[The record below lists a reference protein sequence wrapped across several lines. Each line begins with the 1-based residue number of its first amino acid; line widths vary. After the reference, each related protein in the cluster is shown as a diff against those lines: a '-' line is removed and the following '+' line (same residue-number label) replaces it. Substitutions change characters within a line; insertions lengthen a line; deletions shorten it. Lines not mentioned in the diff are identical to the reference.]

1 MLFREFRDSSREV
14 RKTKS
19 KMLAEQAPEFFS
31 KLSQENLNSKTET
44 CSCENLS
51 FVLLNS
57 YRVIDSEKIS
67 KAYKSIAESAGN
79 EFAVI
84 LKSDGEKISVYLA
97 VHNDYKNKLINT
109 VKSVLPSAKLDEEVS
124 VTNVSAHSSVIV
136 GDFDSGVVDWDAI
149 CRSLRSTAGVF
160 CVFCKAVSQEKVE
173 SQKSD
178 FEKIRADLTEH
189 RKATVTT
196 GSRTIEKVNGSVE
209 TAIEQIDAIYKR
221 LLEKN
226 AVGKIYEVTL
236 TVLASDDRTA
246 DWLATS
252 VISSFHMESDD
263 SRLFCHPLSA
273 HQVNG
278 CAITNGKISVPVCNS
293 RTDEFSLYENRLAS
307 ILSSKE
313 LAEILP
319 IPRDEH
325 PGFYVSKSQRDID
338 AYNEFDIKPHEGE
351 PGAHIELGTVAETGS
366 PEYIKLSHLMQHAL
380 LTGASGAGK
389 TTSAL
394 KIIKSADKSGVK
406 SFIMEP
412 VKGEFQ
418 KLPEFGVNAEIFSSG
433 FSARRLQFNP
443 FVPQNLVYI
452 RDHCTGLVE
461 AITSHSDNESPIP
474 EALTMLIMHCYRK
487 HGWKSEDIYFESDK
501 RSVPTF
507 SEVYDEIVPYFS
519 SIKLYSGEVRT
530 NVYSALTVRLQVI
543 KDFSFLQGDGP
554 LDVKTMLSKNTVIQ
568 FDGLSRV
575 ADKCFFGNLI
585 LLNLNEYIRN
595 FNYSKSLRNLI
606 VIDEAHNFFER
617 EKGGRASSRS
627 QSSENISN
635 AISELR
641 AYGVGFLICDQR
653 PSAVSQAVISNTAVK
668 ICHASEYLEDIEELS
683 QSLHLTEYQSGLLH
697 SLKPGEAVVSVRG
710 DRSVVKVKVEN
721 PEAVD
726 KHQVA
731 ICRFCPK
738 RNRCNCESEDS
749 IIKDIPVNYYLS
761 NFHRYISDN
770 TRLAAVC
777 DELAKEAGVRNN
789 NDLLCLAGHI
799 IENLD
804 GVRMR
809 EYLNFEINQI
819 INERRI

>member
-1 MLFREFRDSSREV
+1 MFRDFKDSPREIRRTRSS
-14 RKTKS
+14 T
-19 KMLAEQAPEFFS
+19 LADQAPEFFS
-31 KLSQENLNSKTET
+31 VLTQDNFDSQTALCHYERF
-44 CSCENLS
+44 S
-51 FVLLNS
+51 FIWLNS
-57 YRVIDSEKIS
+57 YRVTESEKIS
-67 KAYKSIAESAGN
+67 KAYKSIVESAGK

-97 VHNDYKNKLINT
+97 VRNEYKNELIN
-109 VKSVLPSAKLDEEVS
+109 VVESVLPSVKLDGECS
-124 VTNVSAHSSVIV
+124 VTDVSPYSSVIV
-136 GDFDSGVVDWDAI
+136 GDFDAGIIDWDVI
-149 CRSLRSTAGVF
+149 CRSLRKTAGVF
-160 CVFCKAVSQEKVE
+160 CMFCKAVPQETINT
-173 SQKSD
+173 QMAA
-178 FEKIRADLTEH
+178 FEKIKADFAEH
-189 RKATVTT
+189 KKATVTT
-196 GSRTIEKVNGSVE
+196 GSRTIERVNGSVE
-209 TAIEQIDAIYKR
+209 TASNQIEAIYKR

-226 AVGKIYEVTL
+226 AVGKMYEVTL
-236 TVLASDDRTA
+236 TVSASDGRSA
-246 DWLATS
+246 ERLATT
-252 VISSFHMESDD
+252 VISSFHTESDET
-263 SRLFCHPLSA
+263 RLYCRPLIA
-273 HQVNG
+273 RQVNG
-278 CAITNGKISVPVCNS
+278 CAVRNGTVSVPVCCNKKE
-293 RTDEFSLYENRLAS
+293 EFALYKNRLAS

-313 LAEILP
+313 LAEIVP

-325 PGFYVSKSQRDID
+325 PGFYVSKSQRDLD

-366 PEYIKLSHLMQHAL
+366 PEYIKLSSLMQHGL

-394 KIIKSADKSGVK
+394 KIIKSADEAGVR

-418 KLPEFGVNAEIFSSG
+418 KLPEFGVDAEIFSAG
-433 FSARRLQFNP
+433 FSARRLEFNP

-452 RDHCTGLVE
+452 RDHCSGLVE

-487 HGWKSEDIYFESDK
+487 HGWKSEDIYFEGDK

-519 SIKLYSGEVRT
+519 SVKLYSGEVRT

-554 LDVKTMLSKNTVIQ
+554 LDIKTMLTKNTVIQ

-575 ADKCFFGNLI
+575 SDKCFFGNLI

-617 EKGGRASSRS
+617 ENGGRTSSRS
-627 QSSENISN
+627 KASENISN

-668 ICHASEYLEDIEELS
+668 ICHACEYLEDTEELS

-697 SLKPGEAVVSVRG
+697 SLKPGEAIVSVRG

-721 PEAVD
+721 PEAID
-726 KHQVA
+726 KHRVG

-738 RNRCNCESEDS
+738 NGRCGIESEDS
-749 IIKDIPVNYYLS
+749 VIKNIPIDYYLGK
-761 NFHRYISDN
+761 FHRSISDHQM
-770 TRLAAVC
+770 TAAVC
-777 DELAKEAGVRNN
+777 DELAKESGVRNTEF
-789 NDLLCLAGHI
+789 LCLAGHI
-799 IENLD
+799 IEHFE

-809 EYLNFEINQI
+809 EYLNFRINQI
-819 INERRI
+819 INERRM